1 MNIRIKLSIFL
12 TICLLINTFGLS
24 AEPANGPLPRT
35 DSVGS
40 ATEDILDTAAIN
52 KLVQKASDSFEINP
66 DTALFYAERSIAF
79 SRKINYEAG
88 IADALLVAGHVNYF
102 EGNPTAAD
110 HKFAQAIEIYNRLN
124 DKIGL
129 TQVYIAYGRMYNLF
143 ANYALAFKYL
153 NKALLVNH
161 QTHDEL
167 TLTDCYKNIGIGY
180 FNQGNLS
187 NALDYYYK
195 ALLIAN
201 KNHYQS
207 LSADLYNDIGIVL
220 QNMEAYPNALTY
232 FNKAL
237 ALYNK
242 TKNVLPIA
250 IINENV
256 GELLLNEGR
265 YDEAIRRLTDAISL
279 AKKQQDKDGLSSV
292 YADLGLCFASKHNA
306 QRAISYLDTSLK
318 VASKYKITYNEAYA
332 LAGFATVYNMEGNY
346 AGALKYEKAAE
357 QLAIK
362 LGNLSVRANTAL
374 QLSKTMAALKHYQDA
389 YRYLAEYNDLKKR
402 LKDNETIEKLTF
414 YNFELSYAA
423 REQAIKEQ
431 RMLFEQRVK
440 NQHFLNAIFVIVII
454 AMLIVSGIYY
464 NAKRKQQRINA
475 VLESKNVEITR
486 QKSSMD
492 EQAAKLHDLNALKD
506 RLISILAH
514 DLRAP
519 LSTLRGLFNLLLD
532 KTINIDELLQLVP
545 EVLKNLEYTS
555 DFLDTLLFWINCQM
569 DNFERAVKQFTLLDA
584 VGRELD
590 HYQEQA
596 LAKHV
601 RLSANIPADL
611 TAFADPNSIRIVMRN
626 LITNA
631 IKFTPEHGSIHIS
644 AQANSENEVLISVKD
659 TGMGMSVD
667 RLNKLF
673 KSKVDSKIGTKN
685 ESGTGLGLFLCK
697 DLVEKCNGKIWVTS
711 EEGAGTAF
719 HFTIPMAGKL
729 VPEPVS

>member
-1 MNIRIKLSIFL
+1 
-12 TICLLINTFGLS
+12 
-24 AEPANGPLPRT
+24 
-35 DSVGS
+35 
-40 ATEDILDTAAIN
+40 
-52 KLVQKASDSFEINP
+52 
-66 DTALFYAERSIAF
+66 
-79 SRKINYEAG
+79 
-88 IADALLVAGHVNYF
+88 
-102 EGNPTAAD
+102 
-110 HKFAQAIEIYNRLN
+110 
-124 DKIGL
+124 
-129 TQVYIAYGRMYNLF
+129 
-143 ANYALAFKYL
+143 
-153 NKALLVNH
+153 
-161 QTHDEL
+161 
-167 TLTDCYKNIGIGY
+167 
-180 FNQGNLS
+180 
-187 NALDYYYK
+187 
-195 ALLIAN
+195 
-201 KNHYQS
+201 
-207 LSADLYNDIGIVL
+207 
-220 QNMEAYPNALTY
+220 
-232 FNKAL
+232 
-237 ALYNK
+237 
-242 TKNVLPIA
+242 
-250 IINENV
+250 
-256 GELLLNEGR
+256 
-265 YDEAIRRLTDAISL
+265 
-279 AKKQQDKDGLSSV
+279 
-292 YADLGLCFASKHNA
+292 
-306 QRAISYLDTSLK
+306 
-318 VASKYKITYNEAYA
+318 
-332 LAGFATVYNMEGNY
+332 
-346 AGALKYEKAAE
+346 
-357 QLAIK
+357 
-362 LGNLSVRANTAL
+362 
-374 QLSKTMAALKHYQDA
+374 MAALKHYQDA
-389 YRYLAEYNDLKKR
+389 YRYLADYNDLKKR

-486 QKSSMD
+486 QKGSMD

-555 DFLDTLLFWINCQM
+555 DFLDTLLFWINSQM
-569 DNFERAVKQFTLLDA
+569 DNFERAVKQFTLVDA

-596 LAKHV
+596 LVKHV
-601 RLSANIPADL
+601 HLSANIPADL
-611 TAFADPNSIRIVMRN
+611 TAFADPNSIRIVIRN

-659 TGMGMSVD
+659 TGTGMSAD

-697 DLVEKCNGKIWVTS
+697 DLVEKCGGKIWVTS
-711 EEGAGTAF
+711 KEGAGTAF
-719 HFTIPMAGKL
+719 HFTIPMVGKL
-729 VPEPVS
+729 VPEAVSRSPVTSA